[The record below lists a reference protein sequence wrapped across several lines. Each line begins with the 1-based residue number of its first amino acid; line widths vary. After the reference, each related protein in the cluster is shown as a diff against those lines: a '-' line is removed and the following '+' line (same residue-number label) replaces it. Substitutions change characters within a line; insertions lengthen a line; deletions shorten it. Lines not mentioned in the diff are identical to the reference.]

1 MCAMT
6 VPPSDGPASQTPP
19 PTRVVVIVPRRE
31 PGVHEYLQRALA
43 SIKDVEVV
51 LDRRAVAVSRA
62 HDRRRAQSKD
72 ERQLLLCSLVHC
84 PVEPP
89 APSLAPPPM
98 GAQETAHHR
107 SLPWPDLRL
116 EHLSEDRRSRR

>member
-6 VPPSDGPASQTPP
+6 VPPPDGPASQPPP

-51 LDRRAVAVSRA
+51 LEFPRGLATWAVAWGAAALLAWALVLPL
-62 HDRRRAQSKD
+62 RRR
-72 ERQLLLCSLVHC
+72 
-84 PVEPP
+84 
-89 APSLAPPPM
+89 
-98 GAQETAHHR
+98 
-107 SLPWPDLRL
+107 
-116 EHLSEDRRSRR
+116 

>member
-6 VPPSDGPASQTPP
+6 VPPPDGPTSPPPP

-51 LDRRAVAVSRA
+51 LDRRAVAVSRTN
-62 HDRRRAQSKD
+62 DRRRVQSKD
-72 ERQLLLCSLVHC
+72 ERQLLICSMVHC

-89 APSLAPPPM
+89 PL
-98 GAQETAHHR
+98 
-107 SLPWPDLRL
+107 
-116 EHLSEDRRSRR
+116 